1 MKTATQHILQ
11 IFRKQTFFYVKES
24 SPVAYGDGFTQ
35 FPDEK
40 DLVKAHLLV
49 ELIERYHYRAEKILV
64 GMYLPV
70 NNNSVD
76 YAEID
81 IVVQDNSYNPFILCM
96 VELPQTYEQN
106 LAFTMRRLFAM
117 AVLMRETTPSTS
129 LRASSPRYLMY
140 YTRWYEEGSG
150 VRKTSQIIVD
160 LHKYQT
166 FDAWHSAGSPKE
178 SNLPQNQS

>member
-1 MKTATQHILQ
+1 MKTATELLLHI
-11 IFRKQTFFYVKES
+11 IRRQTFFIKES

-49 ELIERYHYRAEKILV
+49 ELIERYHYSPEKILV

-70 NNNSVD
+70 KNNGVD

-81 IVVQDNSYNPFILCM
+81 IVAQDSSHNPFILCM
-96 VELPQTYEQN
+96 VEPPQTYEQN
-106 LAFTMRRLFAM
+106 LASVMRRLFAM
-117 AVLMRETTPSTS
+117 ALLIREKTP
-129 LRASSPRYLMY
+129 PRYLMY
-140 YTRWYEEGSG
+140 YTRWYEARDA
-150 VRKTSQIIVD
+150 VRKTRQTIVD
-160 LHKYQT
+160 LRKYQT

-178 SNLPQNQS
+178 SDLPQNQ